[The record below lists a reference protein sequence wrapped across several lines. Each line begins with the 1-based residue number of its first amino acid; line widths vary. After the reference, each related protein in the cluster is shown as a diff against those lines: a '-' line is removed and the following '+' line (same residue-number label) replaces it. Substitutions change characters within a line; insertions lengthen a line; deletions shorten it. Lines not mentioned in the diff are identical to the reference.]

1 MSGLVNVMSCAP
13 ARQFPLTITRS
24 SASRSYD
31 RWFSGLVG
39 FRSFWLTGF
48 SIALGALAW
57 PHTARRSAGFWSV
70 GFVVSAFPLL
80 GHVPVVSAR
89 LGFRI
94 SALVVYDQLAPKIT
108 RHPTRE
114 DIRAWCR
121 HKDLA
126 VEHLDLCTGK
136 TVGAPTRLTVLRLV
150 YRTWI
155 LELVEFCW
163 RLPTS
168 LKMNSKQ
175 GNVLLRNCERGHYP
189 ETLARVPKKGFN
201 MPLASWF
208 RKDIFRLRLRC
219 VSRS

>member
-13 ARQFPLTITRS
+13 ARPFPLTITRS

-31 RWFSGLVG
+31 RWFSGLSASV
-39 FRSFWLTGF
+39 F
-48 SIALGALAW
+48 LA
-57 PHTARRSAGFWSV
+57 HRVQHRARRSRMAAHGTALCRLLERRVCSV
-70 GFVVSAFPLL
+70 S
-80 GHVPVVSAR
+80 VPSAR
-89 LGFRI
+89 ARTCRFCTARI
-94 SALVVYDQLAPKIT
+94 SYLRARRLRSARSED
-108 RHPTRE
+108 HPTSDPRGYSRMVSPQRSRRRAPRPMHRE
-114 DIRAWCR
+114 NSWRADKAHGLEAR
-121 HKDLA
+121 
-126 VEHLDLCTGK
+126 VPYLD
-136 TVGAPTRLTVLRLV
+136 
-150 YRTWI
+150 

>member
-1 MSGLVNVMSCAP
+1 M
-13 ARQFPLTITRS
+13 
-24 SASRSYD
+24 
-31 RWFSGLVG
+31 
-39 FRSFWLTGF
+39 
-48 SIALGALAW
+48 
-57 PHTARRSAGFWSV
+57 
-70 GFVVSAFPLL
+70 SAFPLL

-108 RHPTRE
+108 QHPTRE

-126 VEHLDLCTGK
+126 VEHLDLCTGNSWRADK
-136 TVGAPTRLTVLRLV
+136 AHGLLEARVPYLD
-150 YRTWI
+150 

-175 GNVLLRNCERGHYP
+175 GNVLLRNCERGHHP